1 MAAYAALVSL
11 MHIIDTIEHHHSPPI
26 SIHKQQVESLTLI
39 VTFLQEFLESYK
51 SPVADGDEA
60 DPLEM
65 RIADAAY
72 AAEDV
77 IESHIVDKL
86 QLSRSKVA
94 KIDTAYI
101 AEDAVESHIVDKVQ
115 LRRSKEAKISCFFNC
130 FGGSKNDSSNHDDEH
145 INLYQ
150 DHGKKEAMETAAAAD
165 EGDVVG
171 EDVSCIDFYEDL
183 QQVIEEMNVIKK
195 EAMETAAEA
204 QLQRKEFLEGYKSP
218 VADGD
223 EADPLEM
230 RIVDAAHAVEDVIE
244 SHIVNVIKLGRSSPN
259 KIFLQGYV
267 VDAAHGDEEVNSR
280 EEVSF
285 INFYQD
291 LQQVIEE
298 MNVIKKEAMETSA
311 ESQLQ
316 RKVSST
322 RAGSLTSSSTVK
334 ESMMV
339 GFDDVQLQLLDKLT
353 GGNRNRQIIPI
364 TGMGGIGKTTLARHI
379 FEHALVNQHFDIRA
393 WTTISQTYNVRETLR
408 EVLHQASGDSRND
421 LSDENELGENL
432 YKYLWGRR
440 YLIILDDMWSVEV
453 WYKIRFFFPD
463 YNDGSRVIVTTRL
476 SNLAAEL
483 TNSNSIGMRFLD
495 DVCSWSLFSKT
506 VFGDEVFPLHLEEIG
521 KKIVGKCKGL
531 PLSIAVI
538 GGLLAKSEL
547 TLEYWE
553 RIEKNLSSIV
563 NSENDEYCLRVL
575 KLSYD
580 HLPAYLKPCFLYMG
594 TFGEDKQI
602 GVSELMRLW
611 VSEGFLK
618 PIINKSSKTIAK
630 EYLKELVDRNLILVH
645 KLGKLGNIKY
655 CKMHDLLR
663 DLSFQE
669 AEKQRFYYVLGQHC
683 PQGIN
688 SQRRIVITRSTSD
701 EIVSQRS
708 RSFICGAY
716 TDCRLLDFRFLR
728 TLTTTSSSKYLEE
741 NVFQLVNLRYLSRE
755 FREGFQIPSSIS
767 LMWNLQTL
775 IVTYKGELTTA
786 PVEIWKMH
794 QLKHLEIV
802 GFRGMYLP
810 DPGSG
815 HSDVMMEN
823 LETLK
828 GVIDFNLNEEV
839 VKRIPNIKK
848 LYIRYRHKVMDRV
861 KCLSYLQCLSKLE
874 SLKCDIGYG
883 CYEYLQS
890 ISFPHSLKKLFL
902 ECGDFFHLEEILEKI
917 GSLPLLEKLQLFLG
931 RFATRSWEIVEGQ
944 FPSLKYLKLWKCRDM
959 ECWNTLEGSCLPRLE
974 QLHLWG
980 MASLEEFP
988 SEIGEIATLKSIE
1001 LWYCSESAVVSLK
1014 KIVEEQEELQG
1025 DSPFHVIVRS
1035 SNVSQELQRLATPNF
1050 RVVKR

>member
-26 SIHKQQVESLTLI
+26 SIHKQQVESLTQIL
-39 VTFLQEFLESYK
+39 TFLQEFLQGYK
-51 SPVADGDEA
+51 SPVADGDES
-60 DPLEM
+60 DSLEM
-65 RIADAAY
+65 RIADLAY

-86 QLSRSKVA
+86 QLSRSKEA

-150 DHGKKEAMETAAAAD
+150 NHGKKEAMETAAAAAAD
-165 EGDVVG
+165 EGDAIG

-204 QLQRKEFLEGYKSP
+204 QLQRK
-218 VADGD
+218 
-223 EADPLEM
+223 
-230 RIVDAAHAVEDVIE
+230 
-244 SHIVNVIKLGRSSPN
+244 
-259 KIFLQGYV
+259 
-267 VDAAHGDEEVNSR
+267 
-280 EEVSF
+280 
-285 INFYQD
+285 
-291 LQQVIEE
+291 
-298 MNVIKKEAMETSA
+298 
-311 ESQLQ
+311 
-316 RKVSST
+316 VSST
-322 RAGSLTSSSTVK
+322 QAGSLTSSSNVK

-339 GFDDVQLQLLDKLT
+339 GFDDVQLQLLDWLT

-364 TGMGGIGKTTLARHI
+364 TGMGGIGKTTLAQHI
-379 FEHALVNQHFDIRA
+379 FEHALVKEHFDIRA
-393 WTTISQTYNVRETLR
+393 WTSISRTYNVRETLSQ
-408 EVLHQASGDSRND
+408 VLHQVSGNLGSD
-421 LSDENELGENL
+421 LSEEDLGEKL
-432 YKYLWGRR
+432 YKYLCGRR
-440 YLIILDDMWSVEV
+440 YIIILDDMWSVEV
-453 WYKIRFFFPD
+453 WDKMRFFFPD
-463 YNDGSRVIVTTRL
+463 YNDGSRVIITTRL

-483 TNSNSIGMRFLD
+483 TDSNSIGMRFLD
-495 DVCSWSLFSKT
+495 DVFSWSLFSKT
-506 VFGDEVFPLHLEEIG
+506 VFGDEGFPLHLEEIG

-547 TLEYWE
+547 TPEYWE
-553 RIEKNLSSIV
+553 HIKENISSIV

-594 TFGEDKQI
+594 MFGEDEEI
-602 GVSELMRLW
+602 RVPDLMRLW

-618 PIINKSSKTIAK
+618 PIINKSSKTIAN

-645 KLGKLGNIKY
+645 KLGAVGNIKY
-655 CKMHDLLR
+655 CKMHDLVR

-683 PQGIN
+683 PRGIN
-688 SQRRIVITRSTSD
+688 SQRRIVIPRSTSAMTVRD
-701 EIVSQRS
+701 AMETMSSRA
-708 RSFICGAY
+708 RSFICDGD
-716 TDCRLLDFRFLR
+716 TVPELLDFRFLR
-728 TLTTTSSSKYLEE
+728 TLSTYKYSKEYLDE
-741 NVFQLVNLRYLSRE
+741 NVFQMVNLRYLSAR

-767 LMWNLQTL
+767 LLWNLHIL
-775 IVTYKGELTTA
+775 IVYCLVEPTTA

-794 QLKHLEIV
+794 QLKHVEFE
-802 GFRGMYLP
+802 GYLP
-810 DPGSG
+810 DPPSG
-815 HSDVMMEN
+815 DSDVMMEN

-828 GVIDFNLNEEV
+828 GVIDFNLNAEM

-848 LYIRYRHKVMDRV
+848 LYIRYKDKVMERV

-874 SLKCDIGYG
+874 SLRCIIEDG
-883 CYEYLQS
+883 CEEYLQS
-890 ISFPHSLKKLFL
+890 ISFPHSLKKLYIRC
-902 ECGDFFHLEEILEKI
+902 ENFHLEEILEKI
-917 GSLPLLEKLQLFLG
+917 ASLPLLEKLTLKYG
-931 RFATRSWEIVEGQ
+931 EFARRSWEIVEGQ
-944 FPSLKYLKLWKCRDM
+944 FPSLKYLRLSECWDM
-959 ECWNTLEGSCLPRLE
+959 ECWTLEGYCLPRLE
-974 QLHLWG
+974 QLLLDDMW
-980 MASLEEFP
+980 SLEEFP
-988 SEIGEIATLKSIE
+988 SEIGEIPTLKSIR
-1001 LWYCSESAVVSLK
+1001 LWFCSETMAVSLK

-1025 DSPFHVIVRS
+1025 DPPFHVLVKLN
-1035 SNVSQELQRLATPNF
+1035 NVSQELQSLATPNF
-1050 RVVKR
+1050 RVVH

>member
-1 MAAYAALVSL
+1 MAAYAALVSV

-26 SIHKQQVESLTLI
+26 SIHKQQVESLTQIL
-39 VTFLQEFLESYK
+39 TFLQEFLEGYK
-51 SPVADGDEA
+51 SPVADGDES

-65 RIADAAY
+65 RIADLAY

-77 IESHIVDKL
+77 IESHIVNKL
-86 QLSRSKVA
+86 QLSRSKEA

-165 EGDVVG
+165 EGDAVG

-195 EAMETAAEA
+195 KAMETAAEA
-204 QLQRKEFLEGYKSP
+204 QLQRK
-218 VADGD
+218 
-223 EADPLEM
+223 
-230 RIVDAAHAVEDVIE
+230 
-244 SHIVNVIKLGRSSPN
+244 
-259 KIFLQGYV
+259 
-267 VDAAHGDEEVNSR
+267 
-280 EEVSF
+280 
-285 INFYQD
+285 
-291 LQQVIEE
+291 
-298 MNVIKKEAMETSA
+298 
-311 ESQLQ
+311 
-316 RKVSST
+316 VSST
-322 RAGSLTSSSTVK
+322 HAGSLTSSSNVK

-339 GFDDVQLQLLDKLT
+339 GFDDVQLQLLDWLT

-364 TGMGGIGKTTLARHI
+364 TGMSGIGKTTLARHI
-379 FEHALVNQHFDIRA
+379 FEHALVKEHFDIRA

-408 EVLHQASGDSRND
+408 QVLHQVSGDLRSD
-421 LSDENELGENL
+421 LSEEDLGVKL
-432 YKYLWGRR
+432 RKYLLSRSK

-453 WYKIRFFFPD
+453 WKKMMVFFPD
-463 YNDGSRVIVTTRL
+463 KNDGSRIVVTTRL
-476 SNLAAEL
+476 SNLATEL

-506 VFGDEVFPLHLEEIG
+506 VFGDEGFPLQLEKIG

-547 TLEYWE
+547 TPEYWE
-553 RIEKNLSSIV
+553 HIVENISSIV

-594 TFGEDKQI
+594 MFGEDEEI
-602 GVSELMRLW
+602 RVAELMRLW

-645 KLGKLGNIKY
+645 ELGAVGNIKY
-655 CKMHDLLR
+655 CKMHDLVR

-669 AEKQRFYYVLGQHC
+669 GEKQRFYYVLGQHC
-683 PQGIN
+683 PRGIN
-688 SQRRIVITRSTSD
+688 SQRRIVIPKSTSD
-701 EIVSQRS
+701 KTVRDALETMSSRA
-708 RSFICGAY
+708 RSFISGD
-716 TDCRLLDFRFLR
+716 TVPELLDFGFLR
-728 TLTTTSSSKYLEE
+728 TYKHSRGYSKE
-741 NVFQLVNLRYLSRE
+741 NVFQLVNLRYITVKLD
-755 FREGFQIPSSIS
+755 EGFQIPSSIS
-767 LMWNLQTL
+767 LLWNLHTL
-775 IVTYKGELTTA
+775 IVSSLGRVKTA
-786 PVEIWKMH
+786 AVEIWKMH
-794 QLKHLEIV
+794 QLKHVEF
-802 GFRGMYLP
+802 GYRGMYLP

-828 GVIDFNLNEEV
+828 GVLDFNLNEEV
-839 VKRIPNIKK
+839 VKRILNIKK
-848 LYIRYRHKVMDRV
+848 LYIRYQDEIMDRV

-874 SLKCDIGYG
+874 SLRCDIGYR
-883 CYEYLQS
+883 CDEYLQS
-890 ISFPHSLKKLFL
+890 ISFPRSLKKLCL
-902 ECGDFFHLEEILEKI
+902 RCGKLFHLEEILEKI
-917 GSLPLLEKLQLFLG
+917 GSLPLLEKLRLFG
-931 RFATRSWEIVEGQ
+931 GQFATGRWEIVEGQ
-944 FPSLKYLKLWKCRDM
+944 FPSLKYLSLLGCEDM
-959 ECWNTLEGSCLPRLE
+959 ECWTLEGSCLPRLQ
-974 QLHLWG
+974 QLHLG
-980 MASLEEFP
+980 YMESMEEFP
-988 SEIGEIATLKSIE
+988 SEIGEIPTLKSIHLE
-1001 LWYCSESAVVSLK
+1001 YCSESMVVSLK

-1025 DSPFHVIVRS
+1025 DPPFHVVNQRQPRTAEFG
-1035 SNVSQELQRLATPNF
+1035 NSQLSCCQ
-1050 RVVKR
+1050 RVV

>member
-26 SIHKQQVESLTLI
+26 SIHKQQVESLTQIL
-39 VTFLQEFLESYK
+39 TSLQ
-51 SPVADGDEA
+51 
-60 DPLEM
+60 
-65 RIADAAY
+65 
-72 AAEDV
+72 
-77 IESHIVDKL
+77 
-86 QLSRSKVA
+86 
-94 KIDTAYI
+94 
-101 AEDAVESHIVDKVQ
+101 
-115 LRRSKEAKISCFFNC
+115 
-130 FGGSKNDSSNHDDEH
+130 
-145 INLYQ
+145 
-150 DHGKKEAMETAAAAD
+150 
-165 EGDVVG
+165 
-171 EDVSCIDFYEDL
+171 
-183 QQVIEEMNVIKK
+183 
-195 EAMETAAEA
+195 
-204 QLQRKEFLEGYKSP
+204 EFLEGYKSP

-230 RIVDAAHAVEDVIE
+230 RIADAAHAVEDVIE
-244 SHIVNVIKLGRSSPN
+244 SHIVNVIKMEFFEGCDSFSDYTDVADLLEMPFAENSREEVSCDSSSDYSYEADPLEMPIAEN
-259 KIFLQGYV
+259 SREKIFLQGYV
-267 VDAAHGDEEVNSR
+267 VDAAHGAEEVNSR
-280 EEVSF
+280 EEVSC

-311 ESQLQ
+311 EAQLQ

-339 GFDDVQLQLLDKLT
+339 GFDDVQLQLLDRLT

-408 EVLHQASGDSRND
+408 EVLYQVSGHSRND
-421 LSDENELGENL
+421 LSDENELGEKL
-432 YKYLWGRR
+432 HKYLWGRR
-440 YLIILDDMWSVEV
+440 YIIILDDMWSVEV
-453 WYKIRFFFPD
+453 WDKMGVFFPD
-463 YNDGSRVIVTTRL
+463 YHNGSRVIVTTRL

-483 TNSNSIGMRFLD
+483 TGSNSIGMRFLD
-495 DVCSWSLFSKT
+495 DVCSWSLFSKI
-506 VFGDEVFPLHLEEIG
+506 VFGDEVFPLQLEEIG

-553 RIEKNLSSIV
+553 GIEKNLSSIV

-594 TFGEDKQI
+594 MFGEDEEIWVPRLIK
-602 GVSELMRLW
+602 LW

-618 PIINKSSKTIAK
+618 PIINKSSKIIAK

-645 KLGKLGNIKY
+645 ELGKLGNIKL

-669 AEKQRFYYVLGQHC
+669 AEKQRLYYVLGQHC

-688 SQRRIVITRSTSD
+688 SQRRIVIPTSTSD
-701 EIVSQRS
+701 KAVRDALETMSRARS
-708 RSFICGAY
+708 YICHDY
-716 TDCRLLDFRFLR
+716 KVPKKLLNFRFLR
-728 TLTTTSSSKYLEE
+728 TLLNTTGYLEE
-741 NVFQLVNLRYLSRE
+741 NVFQLVNLRYLSAE
-755 FREGFQIPSSIS
+755 LNQGFRIPSSIS
-767 LMWNLQTL
+767 LLWNLHTL
-775 IVTYKGELTTA
+775 TVSSFGGGFTA
-786 PVEIWKMH
+786 PVEIWNMH
-794 QLKHLEIV
+794 QLKHVDFGYE
-802 GFRGMYLP
+802 GMYLP
-810 DPGSG
+810 DPPSG
-815 HSDVMMEN
+815 HNDVIMEN

-828 GVIDFNLNEEV
+828 EVVDFNLNEGV

-848 LYIRYRHKVMDRV
+848 VCIRYKDKVMERV

-874 SLKCDIGYG
+874 SLRCFIDEDGG
-883 CYEYLQS
+883 VEYLQS
-890 ISFPHSLKKLFL
+890 ISFPHSLKKLHL
-902 ECGDFFHLEEILEKI
+902 GCRGFHWEEILEKI
-917 GSLPLLEKLQLFLG
+917 ASLPLLEKLQLSVG
-931 RFATRSWEIVEGQ
+931 QFARRRWEIVEGQ
-944 FPSLKYLKLWKCRDM
+944 FPSLKYLWLWACEDM
-959 ECWNTLEGSCLPRLE
+959 ECWTLEGSCLPRLE
-974 QLHLWG
+974 QLHLEDIE
-980 MASLEEFP
+980 SLEEFP
-988 SEIGEIATLKSIE
+988 SEIGEIPTLKSIE
-1001 LWYCSESAVVSLK
+1001 LYRCSESAVVSLK

-1025 DSPFHVIVRS
+1025 EPPFHVIVIG
-1035 SNVSQELQRLATPNF
+1035 PD
-1050 RVVKR
+1050 

>member
-1 MAAYAALVSL
+1 MAAYAALVSV

-26 SIHKQQVESLTLI
+26 SIDKQQVESLTRI
-39 VTFLQEFLESYK
+39 VTSLQ
-51 SPVADGDEA
+51 
-60 DPLEM
+60 
-65 RIADAAY
+65 
-72 AAEDV
+72 
-77 IESHIVDKL
+77 
-86 QLSRSKVA
+86 
-94 KIDTAYI
+94 
-101 AEDAVESHIVDKVQ
+101 
-115 LRRSKEAKISCFFNC
+115 
-130 FGGSKNDSSNHDDEH
+130 
-145 INLYQ
+145 
-150 DHGKKEAMETAAAAD
+150 
-165 EGDVVG
+165 
-171 EDVSCIDFYEDL
+171 
-183 QQVIEEMNVIKK
+183 
-195 EAMETAAEA
+195 
-204 QLQRKEFLEGYKSP
+204 EFLEGYKSP

-230 RIVDAAHAVEDVIE
+230 RIADASYKAEDVIE
-244 SHIVNVIKLGRSSPN
+244 SHIVDVIKLGRSSPN
-259 KIFLQGYV
+259 EIFLQGYV
-267 VDAAHGDEEVNSR
+267 VDAAHAAEEVNSR

-298 MNVIKKEAMETSA
+298 MNVIKKEAMESSA
-311 ESQLQ
+311 EAQLQ

-322 RAGSLTSSSTVK
+322 HAGSLTSSSNVK

-339 GFDDVQLQLLDKLT
+339 GFDDVELQLLDKLT
-353 GGNRNRQIIPI
+353 GGHRNRQIIPI

-476 SNLAAEL
+476 SNLATKL

-495 DVCSWSLFSKT
+495 DVFSWSLFSRT
-506 VFGDEVFPLHLEEIG
+506 VFGDEDFPLHLEEIG

-531 PLSIAVI
+531 PLSIVVI

-553 RIEKNLSSIV
+553 GIEKNLSSKV
-563 NSENDEYCLRVL
+563 NSENDEYWLRVL

-580 HLPAYLKPCFLYMG
+580 HLPVYLKPCFLYMG
-594 TFGEDKQI
+594 VFEEDEEI
-602 GVSELMRLW
+602 RVAELMRLW

-618 PIINKSSKTIAK
+618 PIINKSLETIAN

-645 KLGKLGNIKY
+645 ELGKLGNIKY

-683 PQGIN
+683 PRGIN
-688 SQRRIVITRSTSD
+688 SQRRIVIPRSTSAM
-701 EIVSQRS
+701 IVRDAMETMSSRA
-708 RSFICGAY
+708 RSFICHAD
-716 TDCRLLDFRFLR
+716 TVPELLDFRFLR
-728 TLTTTSSSKYLEE
+728 TLSAYEYSEGYLDE
-741 NVFQLVNLRYLSRE
+741 NVFQSVNLRYLWAE

-767 LMWNLQTL
+767 LLWNLHTL
-775 IVTYKGELTTA
+775 IVSCRSKPIV
-786 PVEIWKMH
+786 PVEIWNMH
-794 QLKHLEIV
+794 QLKHV
-802 GFRGMYLP
+802 KFVDAGMYLP
-810 DPGSG
+810 DPRSG

-828 GVIDFNLNEEV
+828 GVIDFNLNEEM
-839 VKRIPNIKK
+839 VKRIPNIQK
-848 LYIRYRHKVMDRV
+848 LSISYENKVMERV

-874 SLKCDIGYG
+874 SLTCIVEDGSE
-883 CYEYLQS
+883 EYLQS

-902 ECGDFFHLEEILEKI
+902 RCGKFHLEEILEKI
-917 GSLPLLEKLQLFLG
+917 ASLPLLEKLQLLFG
-931 RFATRSWEIVEGQ
+931 QFARRSWEIVEGQ
-944 FPSLKYLKLWKCRDM
+944 FPSLK
-959 ECWNTLEGSCLPRLE
+959 
-974 QLHLWG
+974 
-980 MASLEEFP
+980 
-988 SEIGEIATLKSIE
+988 
-1001 LWYCSESAVVSLK
+1001 
-1014 KIVEEQEELQG
+1014 
-1025 DSPFHVIVRS
+1025 
-1035 SNVSQELQRLATPNF
+1035 
-1050 RVVKR
+1050 